1 MEGSGKSG
9 GSSEKAVGGSGGRR
23 QKGKGP
29 RGLKLMMTEGAA
41 QQRTPVFE
49 EASAASF
56 RPLKKIR
63 SPDRR
68 QYSPSSSESKPSISS
83 PSSSNL
89 PTPTPTGTTT
99 PASSL
104 HPPLSSRHIFPFAY
118 DNSQPILDT
127 NLLPLFG
134 FNQYQQP
141 QQQMLS
147 FAHNNSYQMGAYP
160 PLPPFLA
167 AAAGTQQQQRYQEQL
182 LRYWSETLNLS
193 PRGMMNRLAG
203 QPGGGSHPYSA
214 LFRPPMLPAAS
225 TPTKL
230 YRGVRQRHW
239 GKWVAEIRLPRNRT
253 RLWLGTFDTAEDA
266 ALAYDREAF
275 KLRGENARLN
285 FPNLFLGQGRAGAGA
300 GGSSSRDGA
309 SCSSSSSS
317 APATPD
323 QVQAQTQHHQQH
335 RDIPRND
342 TQLQSPSTPV
352 VSAEAAPVSTEAK
365 WSMPEDCPSGLCE
378 PPPSLGSM
386 AAMPQSSA
394 PELVWGE
401 AEEAWFSTFGPGS
414 SVWDDVDGA
423 NRLLLQ
429 SRLTT
434 IPESEMDGSNA
445 AESTQPPTATMACQD
460 FTTTS
465 SPDPSHPPSMFMWK
479 DS

>member
-9 GSSEKAVGGSGGRR
+9 GRSEKGVGGSGGRR
-23 QKGKGP
+23 QKGKGA
-29 RGLKLMMTEGAA
+29 RGLKSLMMPEGEA
-41 QQRTPVFE
+41 QQWTPVFE
-49 EASAASF
+49 EASAVPL

-63 SPDRR
+63 SPDRL
-68 QYSPSSSESKPSISS
+68 QYSPSSSNSNPSISS
-83 PSSSNL
+83 SSSSSLPL
-89 PTPTPTGTTT
+89 PTPTGATT
-99 PASSL
+99 PASL
-104 HPPLSSRHIFPFAY
+104 PPLSSRHVFPFAC

-127 NLLPLFG
+127 TLLPLFVSH
-134 FNQYQQP
+134 QYQQP

-147 FAHNNSYQMGAYP
+147 FAHNNPCQMGAYP
-160 PLPPFLA
+160 PPSFF
-167 AAAGTQQQQRYQEQL
+167 AGAGAGAGAGAQQL
-182 LRYWSETLNLS
+182 LQYMSDALNLS
-193 PRGMMNRLAG
+193 PRGRTMMMNRLAG
-203 QPGGGSHPYSA
+203 QPGRGSPPYSA
-214 LFRPPMLPAAS
+214 LFRNQMLPATS
-225 TPTKL
+225 SPTKL

-275 KLRGENARLN
+275 RLRGENARLN
-285 FPNLFLGQGRAGAGA
+285 FPNLFLGHGRA

-323 QVQAQTQHHQQH
+323 QVQAQTQHHQQQPDSN
-335 RDIPRND
+335 RSD
-342 TQLQSPSTPV
+342 THLQSPSMPV
-352 VSAEAAPVSTEAK
+352 VSAEAAPVSAEVS
-365 WSMPEDCPSGLCE
+365 WSMPDDCPSGSCD
-378 PPPSLGSM
+378 PPPPPPPPLGSM
-386 AAMPQSSA
+386 AAMPQCSA

-401 AEEAWFSTFGPGS
+401 AEEAWFSTWGPGS

-434 IPESEMDGSNA
+434 IAESEMDTSNA
-445 AESTQPPTATMACQD
+445 SESAQPPAATMACQD

-465 SPDPSHPPSMFMWK
+465 LPDPSHPPPMFMWK

>member
-9 GSSEKAVGGSGGRR
+9 GSSEKGVGGSGGRR

-29 RGLKLMMTEGAA
+29 RGLKLMPTEGEA
-41 QQRTPVFE
+41 QQWTPVFE

-56 RPLKKIR
+56 RPLKKIK
-63 SPDRR
+63 SPDRL
-68 QYSPSSSESKPSISS
+68 QYSASSSDSN

-89 PTPTPTGTTT
+89 PPPTPTGATT
-99 PASSL
+99 PASSP
-104 HPPLSSRHIFPFAY
+104 HPPLSSRHIFPFAC
-118 DNSQPILDT
+118 DNSQPVLDT
-127 NLLPLFG
+127 TLLPLFG
-134 FNQYQQP
+134 SNQYQQP

-147 FAHNNSYQMGAYP
+147 FGHNNPYQMGAYP
-160 PLPPFLA
+160 PPPFFA
-167 AAAGTQQQQRYQEQL
+167 APAGTQQQRYQEQL
-182 LRYWSETLNLS
+182 LRYWSEALNLS
-193 PRGMMNRLAG
+193 PRGHPMMMNRLAG
-203 QPGGGSHPYSA
+203 QPGGGGSPPYSA
-214 LFRPPMLPAAS
+214 LFRPLMLPAAS

-285 FPNLFLGQGRAGAGA
+285 FPNLFLGQGRAGSGSSA
-300 GGSSSRDGA
+300 GGSSRRDGA

-335 RDIPRND
+335 PDIHRNH
-342 TQLQSPSTPV
+342 TQLQSPSMPV
-352 VSAEAAPVSTEAK
+352 VSAEAAPVSTEAT
-365 WSMPEDCPSGLCE
+365 WSIPEDCPSGLCE
-378 PPPSLGSM
+378 PPPSLGST
-386 AAMPQSSA
+386 AAVPQNSA

-401 AEEAWFSTFGPGS
+401 AEEAWFSTWGPGS

-434 IPESEMDGSNA
+434 IAESEMDSSNA
-445 AESTQPPTATMACQD
+445 AESAQPPTSTMACQD

-465 SPDPSHPPSMFMWK
+465 SPNPSHPPSMFMWK